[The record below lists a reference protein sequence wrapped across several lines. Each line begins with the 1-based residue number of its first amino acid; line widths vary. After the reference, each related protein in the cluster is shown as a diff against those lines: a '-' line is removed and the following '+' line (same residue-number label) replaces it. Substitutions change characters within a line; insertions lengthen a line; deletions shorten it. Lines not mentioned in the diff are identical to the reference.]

1 MKEEKISMKDS
12 GRVPMFM
19 NNTKYQTHIEI
30 NQGWLD
36 QFKQKSEQVMITN
49 NNFILNIFINKHN
62 NCFKFKLL

>member
-1 MKEEKISMKDS
+1 MKEEKILMKDN

-19 NNTKYQTHIEI
+19 KNIMYQTHIEI

-62 NCFKFKLL
+62 NCFKSKLF